1 MQIKSLVVYIILMGN
16 RSVENFCVLL
26 YIVFLLQNLL
36 SSHLAKICL
45 YVLVAYISWILAF
58 CATHLTI

>member
-26 YIVFLLQNLL
+26 YIVFLLQNL
-36 SSHLAKICL
+36 SSHLAKIRL